1 MYTTELFFQDKWQVN
16 DRLTAGLGMRYDLE
30 IFRADLLDGPNGE
43 PANPMVPAGQDPIDK
58 NNWSPRTS
66 IAYDVTGDGRS
77 VLRAGYGIFYDKTLL
92 GTLDN
97 FMQNPRFTD
106 SFTVSFPLTSA
117 DPGPANGMFPTDP
130 FLLNYAPVGTGPLAC
145 PANPAGPCPF
155 VDRDALNMLYPA
167 GSLLRNTGTVYLD
180 AHTRQQP
187 YQHQMTFGYEREL
200 APTLSVSADYI
211 RTMGRDMLA
220 RVNYNMPTRQG
231 TARSDPLIFYD
242 VFGLLG
248 GDGQFVNRVIAADS
262 VGAMDY
268 DALNIQIE
276 KRYADRWGARLSC
289 AFAYSRGD
297 TWQQFESV
305 VTQVGADL
313 NLDELWQP
321 AESDRRHILAVAGNT
336 ELPGGVT
343 ASATIRY
350 MSGLPLTIHN
360 SNIDANMNGVLFDP
374 IAPGTYDGSGNH
386 AITVENDGGYGGA
399 RGPDFMQ
406 LDVRFGYRLRPT
418 ETQTL
423 DLFFDIFNATNH
435 ANFNNPTGD
444 LRSGNFLN
452 LLTLR
457 GGSGFPRQAQFGI
470 RYGF

>member
-1 MYTTELFFQDKWQVN
+1 ML
-16 DRLTAGLGMRYDLE
+16 
-30 IFRADLLDGPNGE
+30 
-43 PANPMVPAGQDPIDK
+43 
-58 NNWSPRTS
+58 
-66 IAYDVTGDGRS
+66 
-77 VLRAGYGIFYDKTLL
+77 
-92 GTLDN
+92 
-97 FMQNPRFTD
+97 
-106 SFTVSFPLTSA
+106 
-117 DPGPANGMFPTDP
+117 PTDP

-155 VDRDALNMLYPA
+155 VDRDALNMLYLA

-187 YQHQMTFGYEREL
+187 CQHQVTFGYEREL

-220 RVNYNMPTRQG
+220 RVNNYNMPTRQG
-231 TARSDPLIFYD
+231 TARSDPLGFYD

-248 GDGQFVNRVIAADS
+248 GNGHVIAADS

-276 KRYADRWGARLSC
+276 KRYAYRWGARLSY
-289 AFAYSRGD
+289 AYAYSRGD

-321 AESDRRHILAVAGNT
+321 AESDRRHILAVAGH
-336 ELPGGVT
+336 ERGALRPHRPRHLP
-343 ASATIRY
+343 R
-350 MSGLPLTIHN
+350 H
-360 SNIDANMNGVLFDP
+360 
-374 IAPGTYDGSGNH
+374 
-386 AITVENDGGYGGA
+386 
-399 RGPDFMQ
+399 RGPCHHRGERRRVRRRARTRFHAARRAVRLSPAAEGDADAGPVLRHLQRDEPRQ
-406 LDVRFGYRLRPT
+406 LQQP
-418 ETQTL
+418 
-423 DLFFDIFNATNH
+423 A
-435 ANFNNPTGD
+435 GD
-444 LRSGNFLN
+444 MRSGNFLN

-457 GGSGFPRQAQFGI
+457 VGSGFPRQAQFGI